1 LPVEVNLEAVRIA
14 QQDFLTTK
22 EYKGYMMD
30 NIDDLAESHLK
41 ALWVLEKEKL
51 MVAGLI
57 TKELERNHSKSGAW
71 CGK

>member
-1 LPVEVNLEAVRIA
+1 
-14 QQDFLTTK
+14 
-22 EYKGYMMD
+22 MMD

-57 TKELERNHSKSGAW
+57 TKELERNHSNSGAW